1 MELTTTTPLLKI
13 ETKEEVYYSEW
24 PETLDNS
31 EYLLAFRSE
40 WNKKQGIQIWDTILP
55 YNPYDTK
62 ISVADIAD
70 RYLHF
75 ALPEI
80 QKQYPDIAKKLK
92 IRLKNMTKRE
102 RDELTYS
109 GIRWYV
115 ERQIKEETYYSQNP

>member
-115 ERQIKEETYYSQNP
+115 ERQIKEETYYS

>member
-1 MELTTTTPLLKI
+1 MEITTTTPLLKI
-13 ETKEEVYYSEW
+13 ETKEEIYYSEW
-24 PETLDNS
+24 PKHLDNS
-31 EYLLAFRSE
+31 EYLLAFRTE

-80 QKQYPDIAKKLK
+80 QKKYPDIAKKLK
-92 IRLKNMTKRE
+92 IRLKNMGKRE
-102 RDELTYS
+102 RDELTYA

-115 ERQIKEETYYSQNP
+115 ERQIKEDTYYS

>member
-1 MELTTTTPLLKI
+1 MELTITTPLLKV

-24 PETLDNS
+24 PENLNNS

-40 WNKKQGIQIWDTILP
+40 WNKKQGIQIGDTILP

-80 QKQYPDIAKKLK
+80 QKQHPDIAKKLK

-102 RDELTYS
+102 RDELTYA
-109 GIRWYV
+109 GIRGYV
-115 ERQIKEETYYSQNP
+115 EREIEWKTYYS